1 MIARPTTTN
10 KCAMMKSHET
20 NSSAEDSMKMS
31 ERSPFLVRVL
41 ASWGLLVGLFA
52 NVAFSQEKSQEKQQ
66 AIHAVWNVLDRM
78 PQRAEV
84 VTLALRSAIETG
96 ESKVAAE
103 SRKYGVVTVMYLGLS
118 LGLSAEA
125 LTTIESCEQFIAF
138 QRRARM
144 EEVFGEESDY
154 YLGATVVLTWRTGE
168 EEDRAKREFEK
179 SLAESLDSAGTLN
192 ELQLFRHKDSAK
204 SKRLFATGQ
213 LNGRFL
219 LAFTDAK
226 EDLERLSSAELK
238 KEGGLH
244 KEVREQLQRS
254 KAQFETTGF
263 LQVVREPLGDQAR
276 VSAYFPSGDNAVTE
290 IRWFR
295 DPITPSYFPSFQ
307 DRIGKLEIPPPTW
320 VVTPLNFSR
329 AKEEAKILDKHSYE
343 IRRTIADGP
352 VSDLALFINVTRL
365 GERPA
370 KDPKFVMPAEWGRL

>member
-329 AKEEAKILDKHSYE
+329 AKEEAN
-343 IRRTIADGP
+343 T
-352 VSDLALFINVTRL
+352 VTRF
-365 GERPA
+365 GEPSPMARFPI
-370 KDPKFVMPAEWGRL
+370 